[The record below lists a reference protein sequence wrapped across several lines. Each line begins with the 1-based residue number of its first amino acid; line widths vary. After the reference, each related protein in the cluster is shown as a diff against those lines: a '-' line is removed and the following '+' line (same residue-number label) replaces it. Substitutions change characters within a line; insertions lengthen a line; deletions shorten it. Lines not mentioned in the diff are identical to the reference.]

1 MAEETKSLLYKV
13 KPISDRL
20 PAVKRPE
27 GHVHFRTKMMWVV
40 VVLIIYFVM
49 TNIYVYG
56 LDQTDT
62 LDLFAQYR
70 TIMAGASGS
79 LLQLGIGPIVTAS
92 IIMQLFVGAKIIK
105 LDLTNKED
113 KGCYQSVLKLLVI
126 VMIFF
131 EAIPQVVGYLIPSS
145 SFQDAVGGE

>member
-1 MAEETKSLLYKV
+1 MEETQSLLYKI

-20 PAVKRPE
+20 PSVKRPE

-40 VVLIIYFVM
+40 VILVIYFVM
-49 TNIYVYG
+49 TNVYLYG
-56 LDQTDT
+56 LDRESM
-62 LDLFAQYR
+62 LDMFAQYR

-105 LDLTNKED
+105 LDL
-113 KGCYQSVLKLLVI
+113 
-126 VMIFF
+126 
-131 EAIPQVVGYLIPSS
+131 
-145 SFQDAVGGE
+145 